1 MYKSM
6 QKKKDEQIEELNNEM
21 VQINADFAVKEE
33 KMKQERLKMQ
43 DKNVKIEANLEELK
57 KQNIEMMTKM

>member
-1 MYKSM
+1 M